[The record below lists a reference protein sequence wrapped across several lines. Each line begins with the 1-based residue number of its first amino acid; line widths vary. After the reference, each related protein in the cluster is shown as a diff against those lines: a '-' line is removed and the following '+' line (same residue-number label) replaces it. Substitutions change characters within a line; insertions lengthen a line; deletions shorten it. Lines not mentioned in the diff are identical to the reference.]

1 MFKKILIANRGEIA
15 VRVLRAAKELGIPYV
30 TVHSEADKDALH
42 VLMSEESYNIG
53 PAPSIQSYLDID
65 RIIEV
70 AKKSG
75 ADAIH
80 PGYGFLSENAEFAR
94 RCEEEGIT
102 FIGPPHEAI
111 DAMGDK
117 LTARK
122 IAMEAGVPVVPG
134 SEDPVASLDEARS
147 IAREIGYPIMLK
159 ASAGGGG
166 KGMRLVFDES
176 ELENAF
182 TSARREAKS
191 AFGDDRVYIEKYLEE
206 PHHIEIQ
213 IMADKH
219 GNYFHLNERECSVQ
233 RRHQK
238 VIEESPSPYIDDTL
252 RHKIADSALKL
263 ARKVGYFNAGTVEFL
278 VDKYKNYYFL
288 EMNTRLQVEHPVTE
302 MVTGIDLVKAQFR
315 VAAGEKLTWSQSEIK
330 QRGHAIEARIYA
342 EDPLNNFNPS
352 PGKIVG
358 LVNPS
363 NPGIR
368 LDSGVYEGFTIP
380 IYYDPMIAKLI
391 AWGETREDA
400 INRMLVA
407 LDEYVL
413 AGVKN
418 NIVFHQIVIDSDR
431 FRAGRYDTTFLNEFD
446 YRERIRERK
455 RKLLEE
461 AILSAAA
468 VFYTENTTFVEKK
481 EGNGPS
487 VSPWKLYG
495 RVQNGFFKVKP
506 FKL

>member
-1 MFKKILIANRGEIA
+1 MFKKVLIANRGEIA
-15 VRVLRAAKELGIPYV
+15 VRVLRAAKELGIPFV
-30 TVHSEADKDALH
+30 TVYSDADKDALY
-42 VLMSEESYNIG
+42 VLMSDESYHIG
-53 PAPSIQSYLDID
+53 PAPSVRSYLNID
-65 RIIEV
+65 KIIEV

-80 PGYGFLSENAEFAR
+80 PGYGFLSENPEFAK
-94 RCEEEGIT
+94 RCEEEGII
-102 FIGPPHEAI
+102 FIGPPADAI

-122 IAMEAGVPVVPG
+122 IAKEAGVPVVPG
-134 SEDPVASLDEARS
+134 TEDPVSSSDEAK
-147 IAREIGYPIMLK
+147 AFAKEIGYPIMLK

-182 TSARREAKS
+182 ESARREAKG

-213 IMADKH
+213 IIADKH
-219 GNYFHLNERECSVQ
+219 GNYYHLNERECSVQ

-238 VIEESPSPYIDDTL
+238 VIEESPSPYIDDEL
-252 RHKIADSALKL
+252 RQKIAESALKL
-263 ARKVGYFNAGTVEFL
+263 AKKVGYFNAGTVEFL

-302 MVTGIDLVKAQFR
+302 MVTGVDLVKAQFL
-315 VAAGEKLTWSQSEIK
+315 VAAGEKLIWNQAEIK

-358 LVNPS
+358 LINPT

-368 LDSGVYEGFTIP
+368 LDTGVYQGFTIP

-400 INRMLVA
+400 INRLLVA
-407 LDEYVL
+407 LDEYRL

-418 NIVFHQIVIDSDR
+418 NIVFHQIIVESEP
-431 FRAGRYDTTFLNEFD
+431 FRKGKYDTTILKNFD
-446 YRERIRERK
+446 FVSKIKEKKKEMLKKAVI
-455 RKLLEE
+455 
-461 AILSAAA
+461 AAA
-468 VFYTENTTFVEKK
+468 SVFYVENTTYSEEPRQK
-481 EGNGPS
+481 
-487 VSPWKLYG
+487 VSGSAWKIYG
-495 RVQNGFFKVKP
+495 RIQNGFFKVKP